1 MKLPN
6 AEQAIVDIAKLRD
19 YSLDASHE
27 EGKHK
32 ARVFAAALGI
42 GRDDAD
48 WLRTILLAAALRYD
62 CVPGRTTP
70 FGQRYVLDFPITKGS
85 RAAQV
90 RSVWNVRP
98 GESPPRLVTCY
109 VL

>member
-6 AEQAIVDIAKLRD
+6 ARQAIVEIAKLRD
-19 YSLDASHE
+19 YSLDATHE

-32 ARVFAAALGI
+32 ARVFAAALGA
-42 GRDDAD
+42 GADDAD
-48 WLRTILLAAALRYD
+48 WLREKLLEAALRYE
-62 CVPGRTTP
+62 CVRGRNTP
-70 FGQRYVLDFPITKGS
+70 FGQRYVLDFPLTKGPQEA
-85 RAAQV
+85 RV

-98 GESPPRLVTCY
+98 GETVPRLITCY

>member
-1 MKLPN
+1 M
-6 AEQAIVDIAKLRD
+6 EIAKIRD
-19 YSLDASHE
+19 YSLDTTHQ

-42 GRDDAD
+42 SVDDAD
-48 WLRTILLAAALRYD
+48 WLRDKLLDAALRHE
-62 CVPGRTTP
+62 CVRGRNTP
-70 FGQRYVLDFPITKGS
+70 HGQRYVLDFPMIRGWQEA
-85 RAAQV
+85 RV

-98 GESPPRLVTCY
+98 GETVPRLVTCY

>member
-19 YSLDASHE
+19 YSLDSMHE

-42 GRDDAD
+42 DQDDAD
-48 WLRTILLAAALRYD
+48 SLRTMLFAAALRYD
-62 CVPGRTTP
+62 CVPGRNTP
-70 FGQRYVLDFPITKGS
+70 FGQRYVLDFPLTKGS
-85 RAAQV
+85 REALV

-98 GESPPRLVTCY
+98 GETAPRLITCH

>member
-19 YSLDASHE
+19 YSLDAAHE

-32 ARVFAAALGI
+32 ARVFAAALDMDQ
-42 GRDDAD
+42 DDAD
-48 WLRTILLAAALRYD
+48 WLRTMLLAAALRYD
-62 CVPGRTTP
+62 CVPGRNTP
-70 FGQRYVLDFPITKGS
+70 FGQRYVLDFPLTKS
-85 RAAQV
+85 PHEARV

-98 GESPPRLVTCY
+98 GETAPRLVTCY